1 MKALVLGAFGD
12 LGVEERPDPTPGPG
26 DLVVSV
32 TATGI
37 CGSDIHGFTGDNGRR
52 HPGQIMGHET
62 VGRVHILGR
71 EVTSPAPGTV
81 VTINPVLACGSCPAC
96 VAGRPQACAQPVVLG
111 VKPDVPA
118 AFAELVAVPARNV
131 IPLPERMPAEHGA
144 LVEPLS
150 VGYHAARRA
159 GTIAGQCVLVV
170 GGGPIGQACVLA
182 ALRLE
187 AAVVAASEIDPGRRQ
202 LLAKLGAIPLSP
214 GEDMPLDV
222 AKALGGPATV
232 VLDAVGSSNSLAD
245 AVKCSAPGG
254 RIVLVGMAEP
264 AITLP
269 AYGISTEEREI
280 AGSFCYSAAEF
291 LETAQ
296 WAATVPER
304 LNLLIQGRVG
314 LDGAARAF
322 QELAEQRSSAS
333 KILVFPHG
341 VPAPVEKTQP

>member
-1 MKALVLGAFGD
+1 MRALVLRAFGD
-12 LGVEERPDPTPGPG
+12 LRVEERPDPAPGPG
-26 DLVVSV
+26 DVVV
-32 TATGI
+32 AITATGI

-62 VGRVHILGR
+62 VGRVRTLGP
-71 EVTSPAPGTV
+71 EVTGPAPGTA

-96 VAGRPQACAQPVVLG
+96 VADRQQACAQGTVLG
-111 VKPDVPA
+111 VNPAVLA

-131 IPLPERMPAEHGA
+131 VPLPDGMPAEHGA

-159 GTIAGQCVLVV
+159 GTIAGRCVLVV

-187 AAVVAASEIDPGRRQ
+187 AAAVAASEIDSGRRE
-202 LLAKLGAIPLSP
+202 LLAELGATPLSP

-222 AKALGGPATV
+222 ARALGGPATV
-232 VLDAVGSSNSLAD
+232 VIDAVGSGKSLAD
-245 AVKCSAPGG
+245 ALNCCAPGG
-254 RIVLVGMAEP
+254 RIVLVGMGEP
-264 AITLP
+264 AVTLP
-269 AYGISTEEREI
+269 AYAISTEEREI
-280 AGSFCYSAAEF
+280 AGSFCYSATEF
-291 LETAQ
+291 RETAQ
-296 WAATVPER
+296 WAATAPDL

-322 QELAEQRSSAS
+322 QELAQQRSSAS
-333 KILVFPHG
+333 KILVFPNG
-341 VPAPVEKTQP
+341 VPEPAS